1 MSDKNK
7 VPQWILDSKTGIE
20 QQNDEVGLVV
30 AGYIGA
36 FRKRGFSQGDMGIM
50 LSKAFL
56 LPVEEIEKRIDAI
69 LELDS
74 SVDSDTARRMCVYA
88 VQSDC
93 LFDNDNSDPC
103 GAVELIK
110 VMYGGEF
117 AFEALLEYPQLLKL
131 YKKKSVRSMPEYSL
145 QKKEAEAI
153 LDELERVYKS

>member
-1 MSDKNK
+1 MNNKNN
-7 VPQWILDSKTGIE
+7 VPQFILDSKTGIE
-20 QQNDEVGLVV
+20 QQDDEAGLVV

-56 LPVEEIEKRIDAI
+56 LPVEEVEKRIDAI
-69 LELDS
+69 LALDP
-74 SVDSDTARRMCVYA
+74 SVDEETARRMCIYT

-103 GAVELIK
+103 GAIELVK

-117 AFEALLEYPQLLKL
+117 AFEALLHYPQLLKL
-131 YKKKSVRSMPEYSL
+131 YKKKSVRNLPEYSV
-145 QKKEAEAI
+145 QKVEAEAI
-153 LDELERVYKS
+153 LDELERVFKS

>member
-1 MSDKNK
+1 MNNKNN
-7 VPQWILDSKTGIE
+7 VPQFILNSKTGIE
-20 QQNDEVGLVV
+20 QQDDEAGLVV

-56 LPVEEIEKRIDAI
+56 LTVEEVEKRIDAI
-69 LELDS
+69 LTLDP
-74 SVDSDTARRMCVYA
+74 SVDEETARRMCIYA

-103 GAVELIK
+103 GAIELVK

-117 AFEALLEYPQLLKL
+117 AFDALLHYPQLLRL
-131 YKKKSVRSMPEYSL
+131 YKKKSVRNSPEYSV
-145 QKKEAEAI
+145 QKAESEAI
-153 LDELERVYKS
+153 LDELERVFKS